1 MSPKGLIFFFC
12 LFLIHRPNKEVCLLL
27 LDSNVQMSLFCEY
40 ISQLKLQFNF
50 QQNISFFK

>member
-40 ISQLKLQFNF
+40 ISQLELQFNF